1 MNKPMLSPSMMCV
14 NEWQE
19 PAKVIEALEQGGI
32 EMLHADAMDG
42 HFVQNLM
49 MGTDS
54 IKHLRGASKIP
65 LDLHLMIENP
75 ELKLGWFGISE
86 GEYVS
91 IHQESTKHLQ
101 RALAAV
107 RDYGAH
113 PSVALNPATP
123 LCMIEDVLCDVDM
136 VLLMT
141 VNPGFAG
148 QKLVPQTLEKITRLR
163 EMLDKGG
170 RSDVL
175 IQVDGNVSWENAV
188 KMRAAGADVFVC
200 GTSSIFGKGS
210 TIEENIAR
218 FREILK

>member
-19 PAKVIEALEQGGI
+19 PARVIEALEQGGI

-65 LDLHLMIENP
+65 LDIHQMIENP
-75 ELKLGWFGISE
+75 ENKLGWFGISE

-107 RDYGAH
+107 RDFGAH

-123 LCMIEDVLCDVDM
+123 LCMIENVLCDVDM

-163 EMLDKGG
+163 KMLDQAG
-170 RSDVL
+170 RPDVL

-200 GTSSIFGKGS
+200 GTSSIFGKGA
-210 TIEENIAR
+210 TIAENIAR

>member
-19 PAKVIEALEQGGI
+19 PARVIEALEQGGI

-65 LDLHLMIENP
+65 LDIHLMIEDP

-163 EMLDKGG
+163 TMLDQGG

-200 GTSSIFGKGS
+200 GTSSIFGKGA
-210 TIEENIAR
+210 TIPENIAR

>member
-19 PAKVIEALEQGGI
+19 PARVIEALEQGGI
-32 EMLHADAMDG
+32 DMLDADAMDG

-65 LDLHLMIENP
+65 LDIHLMIENP
-75 ELKLGWFGISE
+75 ENKLGWFGISE

-107 RDYGAH
+107 RDFGAH

-163 EMLDKGG
+163 KMLDQAG
-170 RSDVL
+170 RPDVL

-200 GTSSIFGKGS
+200 GTSSIFGKGA
-210 TIEENIAR
+210 TIAENIAR